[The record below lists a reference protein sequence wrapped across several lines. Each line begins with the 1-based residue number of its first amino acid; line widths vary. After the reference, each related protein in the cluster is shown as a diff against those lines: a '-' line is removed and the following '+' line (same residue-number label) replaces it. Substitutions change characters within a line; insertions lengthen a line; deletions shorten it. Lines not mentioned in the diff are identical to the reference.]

1 MMLCQPAR
9 ANYFLYSDW
18 LRLSEVQRV
27 AYISGAF
34 DAQASI
40 GTDEYG
46 FKLAAHYDRCIVSA
60 HMDNGQ
66 LAQNVLIFASQK
78 PETHTIPAAVVLAQY
93 LAATCGKPK

>member
-1 MMLCQPAR
+1 MLRLGSVLALMMLCQPAR

-60 HMDNGQ
+60 HMTTVN
-66 LAQNVLIFASQK
+66 L
-78 PETHTIPAAVVLAQY
+78 PRM
-93 LAATCGKPK
+93 C

>member
-1 MMLCQPAR
+1 
-9 ANYFLYSDW
+9 
-18 LRLSEVQRV
+18 VV

-60 HMDNGQ
+60 HMTTVN
-66 LAQNVLIFASQK
+66 L
-78 PETHTIPAAVVLAQY
+78 PRM
-93 LAATCGKPK
+93 C